1 MPRTGEINV
10 DFLFA
15 LFEVQ
20 RMLRLYA
27 DKQARRYGLTRAQWA
42 VLAKLE
48 RTEGLKQTEIADLM
62 EIQPIT
68 LTRLIDKLCD
78 AGLIERR
85 SDDADRRV
93 NRLYLTEASRPLMEK
108 LAVLR
113 SEITQAALAS
123 LSNEETHQL
132 VDHLESIKDNIRDAL
147 ASASQPS
154 RTDKIKEPSY
164 G

>member
-27 DKQARRYGLTRAQWA
+27 DKEARRFGLTRAQWA

-85 SDDADRRV
+85 SDDTDRRV
-93 NRLYLTEASRPLMEK
+93 NRLYLTQASRPLMEK

-113 SEITQAALAS
+113 SEITQSALAS

-132 VDHLESIKDNIRDAL
+132 VDQLESVKDNIRDAL
-147 ASASQPS
+147 AGASQPS
-154 RTDKIKEPSY
+154 RTNKTKEPSY